1 MGSRAVTLAVALMCS
16 VGLFLGMMGG
26 GGSLLTTQ
34 LGLIG
39 GAFFLVPPASET
51 GETSYPKGL
60 VEEKEPVMA
69 TKVPILGFPTAAPGS
84 GGHGLAAI
92 NRTVITVTFPYG
104 GEQVRLVQPVDV
116 GANDTVQVNVY
127 KDAPFETE
135 RAFKTMKERIDK
147 ILKQLKGK
155 PVNPFTSKAWAD
167 SHPSESSSS
176 SRADAVPAGRTAAT
190 TAGTTSAGKAAATTA
205 AG

>member
-1 MGSRAVTLAVALMCS
+1 MATLAVALMCS

-26 GGSLLTTQ
+26 GGNLLTTQ

-39 GAFFLVPPASET
+39 GAFFLVSKLYRDAKRSPRLHASAVSLRMQVPPASET

-84 GGHGLAAI
+84 GGLRLAAI

-104 GEQVRLVQPVDV
+104 GEQV
-116 GANDTVQVNVY
+116 GA
-127 KDAPFETE
+127 
-135 RAFKTMKERIDK
+135 
-147 ILKQLKGK
+147 
-155 PVNPFTSKAWAD
+155 
-167 SHPSESSSS
+167 
-176 SRADAVPAGRTAAT
+176 
-190 TAGTTSAGKAAATTA
+190 
-205 AG
+205 